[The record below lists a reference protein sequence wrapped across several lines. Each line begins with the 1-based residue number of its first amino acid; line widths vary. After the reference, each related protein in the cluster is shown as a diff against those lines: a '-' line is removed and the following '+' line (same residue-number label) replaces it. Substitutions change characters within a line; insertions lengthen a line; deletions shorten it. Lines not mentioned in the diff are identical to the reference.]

1 MAKVSVIIPA
11 AGKGERFGGGEK
23 KTCAKLDGRPIF
35 LRTIEAFLN
44 REDVA
49 QIILAVAPED
59 LEQMKTQFG
68 ANLGFMGVKLVQG
81 GDRRVDTVRAAL
93 AAVAEGAEFVAVHDA
108 ARPCVTGDW
117 IDAVFAEA
125 AKAGAAILAAPLV
138 GTIKRVGPSKVIDQ
152 TISRENLYEAQT
164 PQVFRKDLLVAA
176 YQKLDEAAGTHET
189 IGHDLT
195 EARARA
201 RVDASADSITDDA
214 QVVER
219 TGHPIS
225 VVISDHTNV
234 KITTRGDL
242 TLAGAIL
249 KSRPAKTIRKM
260 GAFEE
265 AQW

>member
-1 MAKVSVIIPA
+1 MAKFSIIIPA

-23 KTCAKLDGRPIF
+23 KTFAKLDGRPVF

-44 REDVA
+44 REDVL
-49 QIILAVAPED
+49 QTILAVAPED
-59 LEQMKTQFG
+59 MDQMKNSFG
-68 ANLGFMGVKLVQG
+68 ANLGFMGVKLVEG
-81 GDRRVDTVRAAL
+81 GDRRVDTVRAGL
-93 AAVAEGAEFVAVHDA
+93 SAVANDAEYVAVHDA
-108 ARPCVTGDW
+108 ARPCVTVNW

-125 AKAGAAILAAPLV
+125 QKTGAAILAAPLV
-138 GTIKRVGPSKVIDQ
+138 GTIKRVGASKVVDE

-164 PQVFRKDLLVAA
+164 PQVFRKNVIVDA
-176 YQKLDEAAGTHET
+176 YQKLDDAA
-189 IGHDLT
+189 
-195 EARARA
+195 
-201 RVDASADSITDDA
+201 ADSITDDA

-219 TGHPIS
+219 SGHPVSI
-225 VVISDHTNV
+225 VISDHTNL

-249 KSRPAKTIRKM
+249 KARPSKTVRKF